1 MQSTH
6 SHYSHSVATSVN
18 QPPHQLEKLL
28 RNTLIA
34 QRENQ
39 LMDQDTIRKAKDQLN
54 QNGWVLLRGFQHDL
68 EAFSSLVA
76 NFCSKLTF
84 DPAREF
90 TNDTAQKVD
99 AGTQAI
105 GLHIENGNTP
115 FPPDLVA
122 FYSRKSARVG
132 SQTTLCDGQQIFNK
146 MPSHLLS
153 LFEKNMVVSRTLP
166 EALWKRYVANEHPQI
181 DHPEQVTDE
190 RLQELMSML
199 PGQTGTVNSQGE
211 LYYRLCFSPVLVNP
225 QSGKKAF
232 ANAILGPSF
241 NYEAPIYEFEDGREL
256 DAQTKSEIASLAEQ
270 CTLELAWQ
278 DGDVVLIDNNR
289 VMHGRRA
296 IEGDPGERQLIIAMG
311 SH

>member
-1 MQSTH
+1 MQSTYFKEQTALD
-6 SHYSHSVATSVN
+6 SSSC
-18 QPPHQLEKLL
+18 QLEKLL
-28 RNTLIA
+28 QNTLIA
-34 QRENQ
+34 RQENQ
-39 LMDQDTIRKAKDQLN
+39 WVDQDTITKAKHQL
-54 QNGWVLLRGFQHDL
+54 QKNGWVLLRGFYHDL
-68 EAFSSLVA
+68 AAFSALVSH
-76 NFCSKLTF
+76 FCSKLTF

-122 FYSRKSARVG
+122 FYSRKSALVG
-132 SQTTLCDGQQIFNK
+132 SQTTLCDGQQIFNA

-153 LFEKNMVVSRTLP
+153 LFENNMVVSRTLP
-166 EALWKRYVANEHPQI
+166 EALWKRYVANEHPLI
-181 DHPEQVTDE
+181 DDPEQVTQQ
-190 RLQELMSML
+190 RLQELMGML
-199 PGQTGTVNSQGE
+199 PGQTGTVNDQGE
-211 LYYRLCFSPVLVNP
+211 LYYRLCFSPILVNS
-225 QSGKKAF
+225 QSGQSAF

-241 NYEAPIYEFEDGREL
+241 NYQAPSYEFEDGQQLNEH
-256 DAQTKSEIASLAEQ
+256 TKSEIAVLAEQ

-278 DGDVVLIDNNR
+278 DGDMVLIDNTR

-296 IEGDPGERQLIIAMG
+296 IEGDPSERQLVIAMG